1 MNLEERVAA
10 LEKKLE
16 RVIDRQKLS
25 LAYGRRAN
33 SWIELLKEEVFKL
46 IQESSDEHQSPL
58 KGYDGEYEEDPLVIH
73 GQGEY
78 AKKIYPSDLK

>member
-16 RVIDRQKLS
+16 RVMDRNANLRFRLS
-25 LAYGRRAN
+25 LLSQWVYAN
-33 SWIELLKEEVFKL
+33 VYKGPKDPDEVLTDPVEE
-46 IQESSDEHQSPL
+46 
-58 KGYDGEYEEDPLVIH
+58 EEPLVIH